1 MEEQRIKSL
10 EDEFKVLK
18 NQIRAVLLD
27 IKEQLATGGGNGQG
41 GSPPWVGG
49 EPVTHKPG
57 KDARVFTPETAEE
70 QEPGLIEASSGG
82 VAEKTGPAPSSAFGS
97 AMGHIAGAKVGT
109 AVNTEKEGQVDLLT
123 VSVLAQWLSRAAAT
137 ISKEQILKLVE
148 IYDITGNLPPRL
160 KQAILLLADL
170 YCDGSL
176 AESAEEVPATVS
188 IQLLIEL
195 DSLLRYR
202 TGALESVV
210 LSMLLDKKTGH

>member
-27 IKEQLATGGGNGQG
+27 IKEQLATGGGNGQS
-41 GSPPWVGG
+41 GSPPWVGS
-49 EPVTHKPG
+49 EPVTQKPG
-57 KDARVFTPETAEE
+57 KDAKVFTPETAEE
-70 QEPGLIEASSGG
+70 QEP
-82 VAEKTGPAPSSAFGS
+82 APSSAFGL
-97 AMGHIAGAKVGT
+97 AMGDIVGAKVGT

-123 VSVLAQWLSRAAAT
+123 VSVLAQWLSRAAVT

-176 AESAEEVPATVS
+176 AEVAEEVPATVS